1 MFELFRRV
9 ALIEGITTLVLFFV
23 AMPAKYLAGQ
33 PGLVPPVGWIHG
45 IAFIVY
51 VVLMVPALSG
61 RNVGALGWLRTL
73 GAAFV
78 PFGTFA
84 NDPWLARVGAY
95 PARPPSIDT
104 TAGA

>member
-1 MFELFRRV
+1 VFELFRRV

-33 PGLVPPVGWIHG
+33 PGLVPPVGWLHG
-45 IAFIVY
+45 IAFIMY
-51 VVLMVPALSG
+51 VLLMVPALLG

-73 GAAFV
+73 AAAFV

-84 NDPWLARVGAY
+84 NDAWLARMGAS
-95 PARPPSIDT
+95 PQHEP
-104 TAGA
+104 